1 MMRVIT
7 GEARGR
13 KLKAVE
19 DKSAILGYARLMRRL
34 IRRNGFDTEE
44 GRKLIAH
51 YKNQIETRLD
61 SVDTLMF

>member
-1 MMRVIT
+1 LYFGT
-7 GEARGR
+7 EDSA

-19 DKSAILGYARLMRRL
+19 DKSAILGYTRLMRRL

-44 GRKLIAH
+44 GKKLIAH

>member
-1 MMRVIT
+1 M
-7 GEARGR
+7 EN
-13 KLKAVE
+13 KA
-19 DKSAILGYARLMRRL
+19 AILGYARLMRRL

-44 GRKLIAH
+44 GKKLIAH

>member
-1 MMRVIT
+1 MLPLYFGT
-7 GEARGR
+7 SDPDA
-13 KLKAVE
+13 LKAVE
-19 DKSAILGYARLMRRL
+19 NKAAILGYARLMRRL

-44 GRKLIAH
+44 GKKLIAH